1 MIKKID
7 IRQLRVGMYIDDL
20 DANWLDH
27 NFVTQRFAVKD
38 HKTLQKLIKS
48 GLKHLYI
55 DTDKGKDVEEAPTIE
70 VVQERVEEEVRHVA
84 PSEKPLE
91 NRVSVEEELSAAR
104 GIYKEASGIMQNLME
119 GMRFGKE
126 IEVNS
131 VREISDQMVESA
143 FRNKDALISL
153 SRIKDKDH
161 YTYMHSV
168 SVSGL
173 MITFGR
179 TMGFD
184 KQRIRDIAIGGLLHD
199 IGKMETPDKILNK
212 PGKLT
217 DHEFDIMRSHVVY
230 SRELLQDQT
239 GITQDALDV
248 AAQHHERVDGSGY
261 PLGLKGDEISEVGQM
276 STIVDVYDAL
286 TSVRVYKN
294 AWEPNLVLKKLMEW
308 SSSHFNPTLVHMFIR
323 CLGVYPIGAMVE
335 LESGLIGI
343 VIEQNEVN
351 LLKPKVKIVYSAKHH
366 HYVPAHE
373 VDLEKS
379 DDFIKTAID
388 PKKYQINPTTFYY

>member
-7 IRQLRVGMYIDDL
+7 IRQLEVGMYIDDL

-27 NFVTQRFAVKD
+27 NFITKRFAVSNQ
-38 HKTLQKLIKS
+38 KTLQKLLTS
-48 GLKHLYI
+48 GIKHLYI
-55 DTDKGKDVEEAPTIE
+55 DTQKGKDVEEAPTHQE
-70 VVQERVEEEVRHVA
+70 VQQRVDEEVRHVA
-84 PSEKPLE
+84 KAEKPVE
-91 NRVSVEEELSAAR
+91 NQVSVEEELTAAR
-104 GIYKEASGIMQNLME
+104 NIYKEASGLMQNLMD
-119 GMRFGKE
+119 GLRLGKE
-126 IEVNS
+126 VEVAAIQETS
-131 VREISDQMVESA
+131 EQMVDSA

-168 SVSGL
+168 SVAGL

-179 TMGFD
+179 SMGFD
-184 KQRIRDIAIGGLLHD
+184 KDKIREIALGGLLHD
-199 IGKMETPDKILNK
+199 IGKMKTPDKILNK

-217 DHEFDIMRSHVVY
+217 DEEFDIMRSHVVF
-230 SRELLQDQT
+230 SREILKEKT
-239 GITQDALDV
+239 GITQNALDV
-248 AAQHHERVDGSGY
+248 AAQHHERMDGTGY
-261 PLGLKGDEISEVGQM
+261 PLGLKGDAISQVGQM

-294 AWEPNLVLKKLMEW
+294 AWEPNMVLKKLMEW
-308 SSSHFNPTLVHMFIR
+308 SNSHFNPTLVHMFIR

-335 LESGLIGI
+335 LDSGLVGI

-351 LLKPKVKIVYSAKHH
+351 LLKPKLKIIYNAKHLG
-366 HYVPAHE
+366 YVAAHE
-373 VDLEKS
+373 LDLEKS
-379 DDFIKTAID
+379 DDFIKSAIE

>member
-7 IRQLRVGMYIDDL
+7 IRQLEVGMYIDDL

-27 NFVTQRFAVKD
+27 NFITKRFAVSNQ
-38 HKTLQKLIKS
+38 KTLQKLLTS
-48 GLKHLYI
+48 GIKHLYI
-55 DTDKGKDVEEAPTIE
+55 DTQKGKDVEEAPTHQE
-70 VVQERVEEEVRHVA
+70 VQQRVDEEVRHVA
-84 PSEKPLE
+84 KAEKPVE
-91 NRVSVEEELSAAR
+91 NQVSVEEELTAAR
-104 GIYKEASGIMQNLME
+104 NIYKEASGLMQNLMD
-119 GMRFGKE
+119 GLRLGKE
-126 IEVNS
+126 VEVAAIQETS
-131 VREISDQMVESA
+131 EQMVDSA

-168 SVSGL
+168 SVAGL

-179 TMGFD
+179 SMGFD
-184 KQRIRDIAIGGLLHD
+184 KDKIREIALGGLLHD
-199 IGKMETPDKILNK
+199 IGKMKTPDKILNK

-217 DHEFDIMRSHVVY
+217 DEEFDIMRSHVVF
-230 SRELLQDQT
+230 SREILKEKT
-239 GITQDALDV
+239 GITQNALDV
-248 AAQHHERVDGSGY
+248 AAQHHERMDGTGY
-261 PLGLKGDEISEVGQM
+261 PLGLKGDAISQVGQM

-294 AWEPNLVLKKLMEW
+294 AWEPNMVLKKLMEW
-308 SSSHFNPTLVHMFIR
+308 SHSHFNPTLVHMFIR

-335 LESGLIGI
+335 LDSGLVGI

-351 LLKPKVKIVYSAKHH
+351 LLKPKLKIIYNAKHLG
-366 HYVPAHE
+366 YVAAHE
-373 VDLEKS
+373 LDLEKS
-379 DDFIKTAID
+379 DDFIKSAIE

>member
-1 MIKKID
+1 MIKKIE
-7 IRQLRVGMYIDDL
+7 ISQLRIGMYIDDL

-27 NFVTQRFAVKD
+27 NFITKRFAVSNQ
-38 HKTLQKLIKS
+38 KTLQRLTKS
-48 GLKHLYI
+48 GIKHLYI
-55 DTDKGKDVEEAPTIE
+55 DTQKGKDVGEAPTRQE
-70 VVQERVEEEVRHVA
+70 VEQKVEERVLKVA
-84 PSEKPLE
+84 REEKPLE
-91 NRVSVEEELSAAR
+91 NQVSVEEELTAAR
-104 GIYKEASGIMQNLME
+104 GIYKDASTLMQNLME
-119 GMRFGKE
+119 NMRFGKE
-126 IEVNS
+126 IEV
-131 VREISDQMVESA
+131 EAIQATGDQMVESA

-173 MITFGR
+173 MITFAR
-179 TMGFD
+179 SMGFD
-184 KQRIRDIAIGGLLHD
+184 KEKIREIAVGGLLHD
-199 IGKMETPDKILNK
+199 IGKMKTPDKILNK

-217 DHEFDIMRSHVVY
+217 DDEFEIMRSHVIY
-230 SRELLQDQT
+230 SRDLLQEKT
-239 GITQDALDV
+239 GITQNAIDI

-261 PLGLKGDEISEVGQM
+261 PLGLKGDEISQVGQM

-294 AWEPNLVLKKLMEW
+294 AWEPNMVLKKLMEW
-308 SSSHFNPTLVHMFIR
+308 SHSHFNPTLVQQFIR

-335 LESGLIGI
+335 LDSGLVGI

-351 LLKPKVKIVYSAKHH
+351 LLKPTLKIIYSARHLG
-366 HYVPAHE
+366 YVAAHKL
-373 VDLEKS
+373 DLEKS
-379 DDFIKTAID
+379 DDFIKSAID

>member
-1 MIKKID
+1 
-7 IRQLRVGMYIDDL
+7 MYIDDL

-27 NFVTQRFAVKD
+27 NFITKRFAVNNQKV
-38 HKTLQKLIKS
+38 LQKLLKS
-48 GLKHLYI
+48 GIKHLYI
-55 DTDKGKDVEEAPTIE
+55 DTKKGKDVAEAPTRE
-70 VVQERVEEEVRHVA
+70 VVEQRVEEEVRHVA
-84 PSEKPLE
+84 EAEKPIE
-91 NRVSVEEELSAAR
+91 NQVSVAEELSTAR
-104 GIYKEASGIMQNLME
+104 GIVKEASGLMQNLMD
-119 GMRFGKE
+119 GLRFGKPVE
-126 IEVNS
+126 VAAIEDTAG
-131 VREISDQMVESA
+131 EMVESA

-168 SVSGL
+168 SVAGL

-179 TMGFD
+179 SMGFS
-184 KQRIRDIAIGGLLHD
+184 KEKIHEIAMGGLLHD
-199 IGKMETPDKILNK
+199 LGKMKTPDRILNK

-217 DHEFDIMRSHVVY
+217 DDEFDVMRSHVIF
-230 SRELLQDQT
+230 SRELLEEQT
-239 GITQDALDV
+239 GISQNALDV
-248 AAQHHERVDGSGY
+248 AAQHHERMDGTGY

-294 AWEPNLVLKKLMEW
+294 AWEPNTVLKKLMEW

-335 LESGLIGI
+335 LNSGKVGI

-351 LLKPKVKIVYSAKHH
+351 LLKPKLKIVFDSKRNDYIS
-366 HYVPAHE
+366 AHE
-373 VDLEKS
+373 FDLETS
-379 DDFIKTAID
+379 NDFILSAID
-388 PKKYQINPTTFYY
+388 PKKYQINPSTFYY